1 MKKNK
6 LVYVLGALLS
16 MGVVSCDLT
25 EKPTSF
31 YEMDT
36 YFTTADKAKMAVIGI
51 YDCLAAEGSYGQY
64 VMPFASSDDMY
75 MVRGTATGDGTRR
88 DISHYAL
95 TSSNTWVAS
104 VWNYIYEGIDRAN
117 TAIAGIEK
125 MPGYENSDELKE
137 LVAQA
142 RFLRAF
148 LAFDLVR
155 YWGDVPFKTTS
166 TGSFGDTAQPR
177 TEREKIY
184 DQIIIDLDFAKI
196 HLKPGNEVAS
206 SEVPCRGA
214 ARALLM
220 RVYLQRAGYSL
231 DRTTR
236 TLTRPDDATR
246 KNYFDAVIEEWKAFG
261 TEGYHNF
268 YGAGYEELFKNY
280 SKLVLNNQESLWEIA
295 FEPNNGQK
303 DNAGYWATY
312 NGPLVDAPDA
322 GSGAANQ
329 NFFGRANAF
338 FIVLPYW
345 GDFYD
350 DNDVRRDVNF
360 VDYVYRWVKKNK
372 AQVKM
377 SVCQEI
383 SKNMYRYP
391 GKWRREWMALGFVD
405 PNHTGVN
412 YCPLRY
418 ADVVLMAAEAYNEI
432 NDTPKAW
439 ELLNDVRARA
449 HATEINS
456 SNYAS
461 LMKAPK
467 VYDLPFISDGDE
479 AGKFRTALYWERAFE
494 TAYEGQRKFDLI
506 RWGVLGDALRAAQTY
521 IEGWEEGANL
531 FKDVDKNGKPTK
543 LEEGESPA
551 VWDPVVWATQNY
563 VAGHN
568 FVDGKHEL
576 LPIPL
581 AEIQSNA
588 QLNGENNP
596 GYE

>member
-360 VDYVYRWVKKNK
+360 VDYVYRWVKKDK

-531 FKDVDKNGKPTK
+531 FKDVDKNGKTDKIRRRRISRCMGSGCLGNTK
-543 LEEGESPA
+543 LCRRS
-551 VWDPVVWATQNY
+551 
-563 VAGHN
+563 
-568 FVDGKHEL
+568 
-576 LPIPL
+576 
-581 AEIQSNA
+581 
-588 QLNGENNP
+588 
-596 GYE
+596 